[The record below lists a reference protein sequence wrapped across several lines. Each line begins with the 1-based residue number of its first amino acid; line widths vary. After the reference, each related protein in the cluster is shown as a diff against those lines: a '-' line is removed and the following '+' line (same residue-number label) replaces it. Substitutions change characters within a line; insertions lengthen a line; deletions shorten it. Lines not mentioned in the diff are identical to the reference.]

1 MASCIKTGA
10 DVYLAE
16 YGKVVHG
23 DLFIVGDAYLLHC
36 NYPWKEEC
44 GFCDTPHKDVH
55 AVFHAIALSIDG
67 VIIADA
73 GDVGTTQLLR
83 DYIGDKY

>member
-23 DLFIVGDAYLLHC
+23 DLFIVSDTYLLHC

-44 GFCDTPHKDVH
+44 GFVDTPPEGVH
-55 AVFHAIALSIDG
+55 ATFHAISLSIDG
-67 VIIADA
+67 VIIADE
-73 GDVGTTQLLR
+73 GDVSTTQLLR
-83 DYIGDKY
+83 YYLGKS